1 MRRLKR
7 SILRHRAE
15 KKGVKPSLYVFRMW
29 DRIQTRKVGPHV
41 RAVNRMH
48 GTKTK
53 RQWKAA

>member
-15 KKGVKPSLYVFRMW
+15 KRGIKPSLYVMEAW
-29 DRIQTRKVGPHV
+29 KKIQKRKVGAHQ
-41 RAVNRMH
+41 RAVNVMH